1 MYRSPGRCVPSRR
14 DTAAPSAQLLTL
26 RPGSDFWTL
35 GHKLFGTTPET
46 YPVAFLAGDI
56 LDGAFLAP
64 ADTSYAATPTALAT
78 ASASNLSD
86 MTCLSALHA
95 RVSVIT
101 ICNVFHLFDTAAAQ
115 LRLARALAGLLSPSP
130 GSMIVGT
137 QAARPEHGARRE
149 RRPGATDTDTDT
161 GTITVFYHSPRS
173 WEALWDGE
181 VFRKG
186 SVEVEARLIEHRV
199 RNGVLGE
206 VTYWFMDWSVTRLG

>member
-101 ICNVFHLFDTAAAQ
+101 ICNVFHLFDGAAPA
-115 LRLARALAGLLSPSP
+115 RARHRRPAVALARLHDRRHAGC
-130 GSMIVGT
+130 
-137 QAARPEHGARRE
+137 AAGARRKA
-149 RRPGATDTDTDT
+149 R
-161 GTITVFYHSPRS
+161 
-173 WEALWDGE
+173 EAAWGDG
-181 VFRKG
+181 
-186 SVEVEARLIEHRV
+186 
-199 RNGVLGE
+199 
-206 VTYWFMDWSVTRLG
+206 Y